1 MINVDRRFLS
11 ETNNILRKEVRARSF
26 DIEEEKKKKEKKRRK
41 REAAMTNKK
50 RVICILN
57 N

>member
-26 DIEEEKKKKEKKRRK
+26 DIEEEKKKKRKETEKKGSCDDK
-41 REAAMTNKK
+41 
-50 RVICILN
+50 
-57 N
+57 

>member
-26 DIEEEKKKKEKKRRK
+26 DIEEEEKKSK
-41 REAAMTNKK
+41 ETEKK
-50 RVICILN
+50 GSCDDK
-57 N
+57 

>member
-26 DIEEEKKKKEKKRRK
+26 DIEKEKKEKKRRK

>member
-26 DIEEEKKKKEKKRRK
+26 DIEEEEKKKKRNGEKGKLRWQIK
-41 REAAMTNKK
+41 SG
-50 RVICILN
+50 
-57 N
+57 

>member
-26 DIEEEKKKKEKKRRK
+26 DIEEEEKKKRKETEKKGSCDDK
-41 REAAMTNKK
+41 
-50 RVICILN
+50 
-57 N
+57 

>member
-26 DIEEEKKKKEKKRRK
+26 DIEKEKKRK
-41 REAAMTNKK
+41 ETEKK
-50 RVICILN
+50 GSCDDE
-57 N
+57 

>member
-26 DIEEEKKKKEKKRRK
+26 DIEEEKKKRKETEKKGSCDDK
-41 REAAMTNKK
+41 
-50 RVICILN
+50 
-57 N
+57 